1 MFLLI
6 VTLVFA
12 AVTVEQVD
20 SIGGWGGWG
29 SLSKNKVEMER
40 EKEAVKERKYHQ
52 TERKYHQME
61 KDSEVSWLRHLLYL
75 LQLKAPARYISKRD
89 AVFLKHVTGI
99 YRPYIGFDLRY
110 FNQV

>member
-1 MFLLI
+1 MFLLV
-6 VTLVFA
+6 VTVVFA
-12 AVTVEQVD
+12 AVAVEQVD
-20 SIGGWGGWG
+20 SQTGRLRYGV
-29 SLSKNKVEMER
+29 VEVR
-40 EKEAVKERKYHQ
+40 
-52 TERKYHQME
+52 
-61 KDSEVSWLRHLLYL
+61 WLRHLLHL

>member
-1 MFLLI
+1 MFLI
-6 VTLVFA
+6 VLTVVFA

-99 YRPYIGFDLRY
+99 YQPYIGFDLRY